1 MAKSTKYAY
10 RFSVYQTTYVK
21 HILSNLVL
29 SINNSRRLETYC
41 LFKHTFGFKKYLD
54 FEKDAKFRIAL
65 SKFRTSSHDLAIEK
79 GRYINLDRNNRV
91 CNNCNL
97 KLVENEYHFL
107 LICPKYSELRSK
119 YIKLYYYTW
128 PTVQKFSNLM
138 SENSRVIVRN
148 LSKFIYFC

>member
-1 MAKSTKYAY
+1 MLDIY
-10 RFSVYQTTYVK
+10 YQTWY
-21 HILSNLVL
+21 S

-41 LFKHTFGFKKYLD
+41 LLKHTFGFEKYLD
-54 FEKDAKFRIAL
+54 FIKDVKFRIAL

-97 KLVENEYHFL
+97 KLIENEYHFL

-119 YIKLYYYTW
+119 YIKRYYYTW

-138 SENSRVIVRN
+138 SANSKVIVRN
-148 LSKFIYFC
+148 LSKFIYFANLRRN

>member
-1 MAKSTKYAY
+1 M
-10 RFSVYQTTYVK
+10 
-21 HILSNLVL
+21 LN
-29 SINNSRRLETYC
+29 
-41 LFKHTFGFKKYLD
+41 
-54 FEKDAKFRIAL
+54 FELLL

-97 KLVENEYHFL
+97 KLVENECHFL

-119 YIKLYYYTW
+119 YIKRYYNTW

-138 SENSRVIVRN
+138 SVNSKVIIRN
-148 LSKFIYFC
+148 LSKFIYFADVFFL